1 MKSAIIIM
9 AKAPIAGTVK
19 TRLIP
24 FLTAR
29 QAAQFAECLLEDT
42 VNKVKAL
49 QNHLIIAYSPAGQI
63 GFFERFASS
72 SVVFIEQVG
81 DTLGDKIHAAFQFAF
96 AQDLDSVVMIG
107 TDSPTFPP
115 EFIRQAFDFLETG
128 AADAVLG
135 KSMDGGFY
143 LIGLRALQRDFFENV
158 DWSSPRTF
166 EQTVHNIK
174 KSGLQTA
181 EIPLWYDVDD
191 PADFKRLTEEFRQ
204 NPSAQE
210 IAPLTFEWLEQNARR
225 ATDAFS

>member
-1 MKSAIIIM
+1 M

-24 FLTAR
+24 FLSAE
-29 QAAQFAECLLEDT
+29 QAAQFAERLLEDT

-49 QNHLIIAYSPAGQI
+49 RNHLIIAYSPAGQI
-63 GFFERFASS
+63 GFFERFAGPA
-72 SVVFIEQVG
+72 VVLAEQVG

-96 AQDLDSVVMIG
+96 AKDLDSAVMIG

-135 KSMDGGFY
+135 KSLDGGFY
-143 LIGLRALQRDFFENV
+143 LIGLRALQRDFFEHV

-166 EQTVHNIK
+166 EQTVRNIK
-174 KSGLQTA
+174 KSGLKTA
-181 EIPLWYDVDD
+181 EIPLWYDVDE
-191 PADFKRLTEEFRQ
+191 PADLKRLMKEFRE
-204 NPSAQE
+204 NRAARE
-210 IAPLTFEWLEQNARR
+210 IAPLTFEWLEQNAQR
-225 ATDAFS
+225 AGTHFHNCL